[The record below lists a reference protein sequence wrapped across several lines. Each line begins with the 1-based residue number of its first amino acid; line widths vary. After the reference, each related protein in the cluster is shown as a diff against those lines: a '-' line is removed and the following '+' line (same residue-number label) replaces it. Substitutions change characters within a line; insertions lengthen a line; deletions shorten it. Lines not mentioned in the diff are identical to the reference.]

1 MELLCYVRINW
12 FCTSF
17 WFIIFD
23 IEIPV
28 IKRISEIL
36 KGEITDIEV
45 TTDETNELE
54 REIGSFAE
62 SEIDKNPIVEEER
75 WLHIT
80 FL

>member
-1 MELLCYVRINW
+1 ML
-12 FCTSF
+12 
-17 WFIIFD
+17 
-23 IEIPV
+23 V

-45 TTDETNELE
+45 NTDETNELE
-54 REIGSFAE
+54 AEIGSFAE

-75 WLHIT
+75 WLHIS